1 MGRLRLPSPYF
12 SLIVWGLM
20 WEIVGRSGAV
30 DLIPPLTDIAGAMVE
45 LTRLGSFWEALV
57 VTGKGFALGLG
68 LAVIVGVPIGVLMG
82 LRKTADRLLSI
93 WVDIFISAPLT
104 ALDPALM
111 PLLGIGQATIVA
123 TVFLFSVWVII
134 IDSQAGI
141 QQVNRSLVEMGL
153 VFGADRRQLLY
164 RVILPAALPEIA
176 TGLRMGVIRGI
187 KGVIIGQVIIA
198 LIGFGGLF
206 ELYLQGFLME
216 RFWALVFVIFG
227 LAFVLIGLVER
238 LEKRIEFYAATR

>member
-1 MGRLRLPSPYF
+1 MWRRLSSPYA
-12 SLIVWGLM
+12 SLIVWGAL
-20 WEIVGRSGAV
+20 WEGVGRSGAV
-30 DLIPPLTDIAGAMVE
+30 DLIPPLTAIVGAMVE
-45 LTRLGSFWEALV
+45 LARLASFWDAV
-57 VTGKGFALGLG
+57 AITAQGFALGMA
-68 LAVIVGVPIGVLMG
+68 LAVVVGVPIGVLMG
-82 LRKTADRLLSI
+82 LRRTADRLLSV

-104 ALDPALM
+104 ALVPALM

-123 TVFLFSVWVII
+123 TVFLFAVWVII
-134 IDSQAGI
+134 IDSRAGVA
-141 QQVNRSLVEMGL
+141 QVNRSLVEMGL
-153 VFGADRRQLLY
+153 VFGGDRRQILL

-216 RFWALVFVIFG
+216 RFWALVFVVFG
-227 LAFVLIGLVER
+227 LAFALIGLVER
-238 LEKRIEFYAATR
+238 LEKRIEFYAASR